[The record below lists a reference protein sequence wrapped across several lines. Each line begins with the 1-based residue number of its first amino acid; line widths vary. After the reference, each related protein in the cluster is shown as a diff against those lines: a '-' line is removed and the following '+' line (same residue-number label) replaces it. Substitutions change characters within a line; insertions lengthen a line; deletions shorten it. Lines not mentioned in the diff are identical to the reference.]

1 MTTARDWYPGRLR
14 ELPKSEC
21 LELVA
26 TRSVGRVAFC
36 TPDGPI
42 VLPVNYTLDGDE
54 VVFRTAPHNIIA
66 RNVKDR
72 PTTFEVDEIDDFTQ
86 SGWSVLIQGTGEFVD
101 SVEDLSDDARPT
113 PWAEGIRTLFI
124 KVVPRQ
130 VSGRRLF
137 PS

>member
-1 MTTARDWYPGRLR
+1 MTAARDWYPGRLR
-14 ELPKSEC
+14 ELQRPEC

-42 VLPVNYTLDGDE
+42 VLPVTYTLDGDE

-66 RNVKDR
+66 RNVQGR

-101 SVEDLSDDARPT
+101 SVEDLSEEARPT

>member
-14 ELPKSEC
+14 ELQKPEC

-66 RNVKDR
+66 RNVQGR

-101 SVEDLSDDARPT
+101 SVEDLSEEARPT